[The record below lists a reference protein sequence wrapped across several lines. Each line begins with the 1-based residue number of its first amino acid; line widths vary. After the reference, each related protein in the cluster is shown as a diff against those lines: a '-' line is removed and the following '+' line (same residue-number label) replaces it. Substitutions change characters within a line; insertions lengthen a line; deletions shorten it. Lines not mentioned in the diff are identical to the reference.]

1 MAARMTVTMKNP
13 VIPSGSGEVAVS
25 SPSVFKATVEIKAF
39 REDAV
44 IPKKATESAA
54 GYDLCAW
61 IKDQYDE
68 QTLIAPHSTLIVP
81 TGLNVNIPNGY
92 EIQIRPRSGLAA
104 KFGVTVLN
112 TPGTID
118 SDYCGDGEDFELKVI
133 LINHNKIPFSIKHG
147 DRIAQMVVAKLAE
160 HELVEVEEFGST
172 DKTSRKGGLGST
184 GK

>member
-1 MAARMTVTMKNP
+1 MRKVSNMAASASGKVT
-13 VIPSGSGEVAVS
+13 GSGHVS
-25 SPSVFKATVEIKAF
+25 VSGPKATVEIKAF
-39 REDAV
+39 REGSL

-61 IKDQYDE
+61 AKDSFE
-68 QTLIAPHSTLIVP
+68 ETFLIPPHTVMVVP

-92 EIQIRPRSGLAA
+92 EIQIRPRSGMAA
-104 KFGVTVLN
+104 KHCVTVLN

-133 LINHNKIPFSIKHG
+133 LINHNRIPFSVRHG
-147 DRIAQMVVAKLAE
+147 DRIAQMVVAKLADS
-160 HELVEVEEFGST
+160 ELIEVEEFSVT
-172 DKTSRKGGLGST
+172 DKTSREGGLGST

>member
-1 MAARMTVTMKNP
+1 MAM
-13 VIPSGSGEVAVS
+13 SGSGQVSVNGS
-25 SPSVFKATVEIKAF
+25 SPPQVTVEVKAF
-39 REDAV
+39 RENAI
-44 IPKKATESAA
+44 IPKKGTESSA

-61 IKDQYDE
+61 LKDSYDE
-68 QTLIAPHSTLIVP
+68 QTLISPHSTMIVP

-118 SDYCGDGEDFELKVI
+118 SDYCPKLSDNPEDFELKVI

-147 DRIAQMVVAKLAE
+147 DRIAQMVVAKLAD
-160 HELVEVEEFGST
+160 HELVEVVEFGNT
-172 DKTSRKGGLGST
+172 NKTSRKGGLGST

>member
-1 MAARMTVTMKNP
+1 MVT
-13 VIPSGSGEVAVS
+13 SGSGQATVNVTNTN
-25 SPSVFKATVEIKAF
+25 KATVEIKAF
-39 REDAV
+39 REDVA

-61 IKDQYDE
+61 LKDSYDE
-68 QTLIAPHSTLIVP
+68 QTLISPHSTMIVP

-104 KFGVTVLN
+104 KFGVSVLN

-147 DRIAQMVVAKLAE
+147 DRIAQMVVAKLAA
-160 HELVEVEEFGST
+160 HELVEVQEFGAT

>member
-1 MAARMTVTMKNP
+1 MVT
-13 VIPSGSGEVAVS
+13 SGSGQATVNVTNTN
-25 SPSVFKATVEIKAF
+25 KATVEIKAF

-61 IKDQYDE
+61 LKDSYDE
-68 QTLIAPHSTLIVP
+68 QTLISPHSTMIVP

-104 KFGVTVLN
+104 KFGVSVLN

-147 DRIAQMVVAKLAE
+147 DRIAQMVVAKLAA
-160 HELVEVEEFGST
+160 HELVEVQEFGAT
-172 DKTSRKGGLGST
+172 DKTSRKGVLGST

>member
-1 MAARMTVTMKNP
+1 MATSASGQVTGKGASNITGP
-13 VIPSGSGEVAVS
+13 
-25 SPSVFKATVEIKAF
+25 KATVEIKAF
-39 REDAV
+39 REDAI

-61 IKDQYDE
+61 LKDSYDE
-68 QTLIAPHSTLIVP
+68 QTLVTPHSTLIVP

-104 KFGVTVLN
+104 KHGVTVLN

-118 SDYCGDGEDFELKVI
+118 CDYSGDGEDFELKVI
-133 LINHNKIPFSIKHG
+133 LFNHNKVPFIINDG
-147 DRIAQMVVAKLAE
+147 DRIAQMVVAKLAA
-160 HELVEVEEFGST
+160 HELVEVEEFGQT
-172 DKTSRKGGLGST
+172 ANKSRKGGLGST

>member
-1 MAARMTVTMKNP
+1 MATSGKAQVSVNTANTYKAR
-13 VIPSGSGEVAVS
+13 
-25 SPSVFKATVEIKAF
+25 VEIKAF
-39 REDAV
+39 REGAI

-61 IKDQYDE
+61 LKESYDE
-68 QTLIAPHSTLIVP
+68 QTLIAPHSTMIVP

-118 SDYCGDGEDFELKVI
+118 SDYCGDGENFELKVI

-147 DRIAQMVVAKLAE
+147 DRIAQMVVAKLAD
-160 HELVEVEEFGST
+160 HELVEVEEFSET
-172 DKTSRKGGLGST
+172 DKTSRVGGLGST

>member
-1 MAARMTVTMKNP
+1 MVT
-13 VIPSGSGEVAVS
+13 SGSGQATVNVTNTN
-25 SPSVFKATVEIKAF
+25 KATVEIKAF

-61 IKDQYDE
+61 LKDSYDE
-68 QTLIAPHSTLIVP
+68 QTLISPHSTMIVP

-104 KFGVTVLN
+104 KFGVSVLN

-133 LINHNKIPFSIKHG
+133 LINHNRIPFSVRHG
-147 DRIAQMVVAKLAE
+147 DRIAQMVVAKLANS
-160 HELVEVEEFGST
+160 ELIEVEEFSVT
-172 DKTSRKGGLGST
+172 DKTSREGGLGST

>member
-1 MAARMTVTMKNP
+1 MRKVFNMATT
-13 VIPSGSGEVAVS
+13 GSGKCAVS
-25 SPSVFKATVEIKAF
+25 VAGPKATVEIKAF
-39 REDAV
+39 REGAV

-61 IKDQYDE
+61 LKESYDE
-68 QTLIAPHSTLIVP
+68 QTLIAPHSTLIIP

-160 HELVEVEEFGST
+160 HELVEVEEFGAT
-172 DKTSRKGGLGST
+172 DKTSRTGGLGST

>member
-1 MAARMTVTMKNP
+1 MAA
-13 VIPSGSGEVAVS
+13 SGSGQVINIA
-25 SPSVFKATVEIKAF
+25 SVKATVEVKAF
-39 REDAV
+39 REDAI

-61 IKDQYDE
+61 LKDSYDE
-68 QTLIAPHSTLIVP
+68 QTLVTPHSTLIVP

-92 EIQIRPRSGLAA
+92 EIQIRPRSGMAA
-104 KFGVTVLN
+104 KHCVTVLN

-133 LINHNKIPFSIKHG
+133 LINHNRIPFSVRHG
-147 DRIAQMVVAKLAE
+147 DRIAQMVVAKLSDS
-160 HELVEVEEFGST
+160 ELVEVEEFSVT
-172 DKTSRKGGLGST
+172 DKTSREGGLGST

>member
-1 MAARMTVTMKNP
+1 MAT
-13 VIPSGSGEVAVS
+13 SGSGQVTVNMPNA
-25 SPSVFKATVEIKAF
+25 PKAKVEIKAF
-39 REDAV
+39 REDAI

-61 IKDQYDE
+61 LKESYDE
-68 QTLIAPHSTLIVP
+68 QTLISPHSTMIVP

-133 LINHNKIPFSIKHG
+133 LMNHNKIPFSIKHG
-147 DRIAQMVVAKLAE
+147 DRIAQMVVAKLAD
-160 HELVEVEEFGST
+160 HELVEVKEFGST

>member
-1 MAARMTVTMKNP
+1 VSIHCLLYSIQRPKKLLQ
-13 VIPSGSGEVAVS
+13 ISGPSGY
-25 SPSVFKATVEIKAF
+25 KATVEIKAF
-39 REDAV
+39 REDAI

-61 IKDQYDE
+61 LKDSYDE
-68 QTLIAPHSTLIVP
+68 QTLVTPHSTLIVP

-147 DRIAQMVVAKLAE
+147 DRIAQMVVAKLAD
-160 HELVEVEEFGST
+160 HELVEVEEFGKT

>member
-1 MAARMTVTMKNP
+1 MAA
-13 VIPSGSGEVAVS
+13 SGSGQVTVNMSTVA
-25 SPSVFKATVEIKAF
+25 KATVEIKAF

-44 IPKKATESAA
+44 IPKRATESAA

-61 IKDQYDE
+61 AKDSYDE
-68 QTLIAPHSTLIVP
+68 TFLIPPHTVMIVP

-147 DRIAQMVVAKLAE
+147 DRIAQMVVAKLAD
-160 HELVEVEEFGST
+160 HELVEVEEFGKT

>member
-1 MAARMTVTMKNP
+1 MAA
-13 VIPSGSGEVAVS
+13 SGSGQVS
-25 SPSVFKATVEIKAF
+25 VSGPSGYKATVEIKAF
-39 REDAV
+39 REDAI

-61 IKDQYDE
+61 LKDSYDE
-68 QTLIAPHSTLIVP
+68 QALVTPHSTLIVP

-147 DRIAQMVVAKLAE
+147 DRIAQMVVAKLAD
-160 HELVEVEEFGST
+160 HELVEVEEFGKT

>member
-1 MAARMTVTMKNP
+1 MAA
-13 VIPSGSGEVAVS
+13 SGSGQVSVS
-25 SPSVFKATVEIKAF
+25 SPSGYKATVEIKAF
-39 REDAV
+39 REDAI

-61 IKDQYDE
+61 LKDSYDE
-68 QTLIAPHSTLIVP
+68 QTLVTPHSTLIVP

-118 SDYCGDGEDFELKVI
+118 SDYCGDGENFELKVI

-160 HELVEVEEFGST
+160 HELVEVEEFGKT